1 MGASPPP
8 VASEE
13 VCLANIGVRGQR
25 LRRNVG
31 LAAAAVGL
39 LAAVLLE
46 LTSASPIFRL
56 GLLVP
61 FWVAGIG
68 LFQARDKT

>member
-8 VASEE
+8 VTAEQ
-13 VCLANIGVRGQR
+13 VCLANIGARGRR

-31 LAAAAVGL
+31 LVAAAVGL

-46 LTSASPIFRL
+46 LANVAAIVRL

-68 LFQARDKT
+68 LFQAHDKT